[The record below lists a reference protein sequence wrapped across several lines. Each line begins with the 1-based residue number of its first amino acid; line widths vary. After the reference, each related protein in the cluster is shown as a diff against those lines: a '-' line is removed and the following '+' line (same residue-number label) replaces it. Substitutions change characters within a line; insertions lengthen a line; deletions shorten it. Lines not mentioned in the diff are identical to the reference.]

1 MGSARVRQRFNGQIA
16 GVGSTSGIRVVV
28 GHWPRSPFGPF
39 ADAMVER
46 PDGRRFLLAPTEQVA
61 EFVSHTYEFDEVR
74 IEPFAVQVTGEG
86 AGAVWEIASASLRA
100 RLQAGPR
107 MPLGHLLRLV
117 PRPLA
122 TSPTWAGLIDPIA
135 RVLMSGVR
143 TRGTALAGRRESY
156 GATDIR
162 RVVVLEGEFDGIPL
176 GSLAPVDPPCRFG
189 FSSTP
194 RTPSITT
201 VATTVETLGT

>member
-1 MGSARVRQRFNGQIA
+1 
-16 GVGSTSGIRVVV
+16 
-28 GHWPRSPFGPF
+28 
-39 ADAMVER
+39 
-46 PDGRRFLLAPTEQVA
+46 
-61 EFVSHTYEFDEVR
+61 
-74 IEPFAVQVTGEG
+74 
-86 AGAVWEIASASLRA
+86 
-100 RLQAGPR
+100 

-122 TSPTWAGLIDPIA
+122 ISPTWAGLIDPLA
-135 RVLMSGVR
+135 RVVMPGVR

>member
-1 MGSARVRQRFNGQIA
+1 MRGARERQRFDGQIA
-16 GVGSTSGIRVVV
+16 GVGSSSGIRVVV
-28 GHWPRSPFGPF
+28 GHWPRSPFGAF

-46 PDGRRFLLAPTEQVA
+46 PDGRRFLLAPTEQIA

-74 IEPFAVQVTGEG
+74 IEPVAVHVTGAA
-86 AGAVWEIASASLRA
+86 AGASWEITSPSLRA
-100 RLQAGPR
+100 RLQAGSR
-107 MPLGHLLRLV
+107 MPWGHLLRLV
-117 PRPLA
+117 PGPLA

-135 RVLMSGVR
+135 RIVLPGVR
-143 TRGTALAGRRESY
+143 TRGIAREGRRESY

-162 RVVVLEGEFDGIPL
+162 RVVALEGEFDGIPL
-176 GSLAPVDPPCRFG
+176 GKLAPVDPPCRFG

-201 VATTVETLGT
+201 VTTTVETLGT